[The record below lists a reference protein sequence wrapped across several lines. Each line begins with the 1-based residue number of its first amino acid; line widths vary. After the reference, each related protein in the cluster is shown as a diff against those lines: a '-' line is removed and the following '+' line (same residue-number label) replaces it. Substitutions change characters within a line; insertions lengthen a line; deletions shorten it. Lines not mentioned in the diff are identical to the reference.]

1 MAKCRISKEN
11 LSVVLDLGDI
21 YLNNFLKKKDLKAPK
36 GKLRIGFGKKS
47 KLVQLLDTADQ
58 EKLYKNYWYRSGT
71 NKTMSDQLRQIVDTV
86 PYWVNLKSHDVILD
100 IGCNDGTLLK
110 NYKKFGNFHRIG
122 IDPATNIAKEGKKN
136 CESHSVSFFDK
147 KVFFKLSK
155 KKAKVITSIAMF
167 YDLDNP
173 LKFVSDINDCLDD
186 NGIWIM
192 QLSYTPLMMNLNAF
206 DNIIHEHIEYYTLES
221 IIPLLKKFNLEI
233 VDAEINDVNA
243 GSLRLTIKKKKN
255 QLQTSANF
263 TKEIGKLRLKS
274 LIMYEKN
281 LEYGKKKT
289 YINFK
294 KDIDK
299 QKNNL
304 LKLLKKIK
312 KQKKLVLGY
321 GASTKGNTLLQYYGI
336 DQKLLPGIAE
346 RQKQKVG
353 RLTVGSW
360 IPIISEEEMRK
371 KKPDYLLVLP
381 WQFIHEFI
389 IREKE
394 FLKKGGKFIVPLP
407 EVKIIGFSDIKF

>member
-1 MAKCRISKEN
+1 MTKCRISKEN
-11 LSVVLDLGDI
+11 LSVVLDLGNI
-21 YLNNFLKKKDLKAPK
+21 YLNNFLKKKDVNAPK

-47 KLVQLLDTADQ
+47 KLVQLLDTANQD
-58 EKLYKNYWYRSGT
+58 KLYKNYWYRSGT
-71 NKTMSDQLRQIVDTV
+71 NKTMTDQLGQIVDTV
-86 PYWVNLKSHDVILD
+86 PYWVSLKPNDVVLD

-136 CESHSVSFFDK
+136 CESHSISFFNK

-173 LKFVSDINDCLDD
+173 SKFVSDINSCLDD

-192 QLSYTPLMMNLNAF
+192 QLSYTPLMMSLNAF

-221 IIPLLKKFNLEI
+221 IIPLLKKNNLEI
-233 VDAEINDVNA
+233 IDAEVNDVNA

-255 QLQTSANF
+255 ELQATANF

-274 LIMYEKN
+274 LIMYEKK

-294 KDIDK
+294 KNIDT
-299 QKNNL
+299 QKNSL
-304 LKLLKKIK
+304 LKLLNKIK

-321 GASTKGNTLLQYYGI
+321 GASTKGNTLLQYYKI
-336 DQKLLPGIAE
+336 DEKLLPGIAE

-353 RLTVGSW
+353 LLTVGSW
-360 IPIISEEEMRK
+360 IPIISEEQMRK

-389 IREKE
+389 VREKD
-394 FLKKGGKFIVPLP
+394 FLKRGGKFIVPLP
-407 EVKIIGFSDIKF
+407 KVKIIGYDDIKI

>member
-1 MAKCRISKEN
+1 
-11 LSVVLDLGDI
+11 
-21 YLNNFLKKKDLKAPK
+21 
-36 GKLRIGFGKKS
+36 
-47 KLVQLLDTADQ
+47 
-58 EKLYKNYWYRSGT
+58 
-71 NKTMSDQLRQIVDTV
+71 
-86 PYWVNLKSHDVILD
+86 
-100 IGCNDGTLLK
+100 
-110 NYKKFGNFHRIG
+110 
-122 IDPATNIAKEGKKN
+122 
-136 CESHSVSFFDK
+136 
-147 KVFFKLSK
+147 
-155 KKAKVITSIAMF
+155 
-167 YDLDNP
+167 
-173 LKFVSDINDCLDD
+173 
-186 NGIWIM
+186 
-192 QLSYTPLMMNLNAF
+192 
-206 DNIIHEHIEYYTLES
+206 
-221 IIPLLKKFNLEI
+221 
-233 VDAEINDVNA
+233 
-243 GSLRLTIKKKKN
+243 
-255 QLQTSANF
+255 
-263 TKEIGKLRLKS
+263 
-274 LIMYEKN
+274 MYEKN